1 MNKRTIGTEK
11 EALASSFL
19 TEQGYHIIE
28 KNFRCRAAEI
38 DLIAWEG
45 SVLSFIEVKYRSSSK
60 CGDPLEAV
68 NYRKQRRICEA
79 ALFYLA
85 KKGIKADTQVR
96 FDVVSILGND
106 ISLIKNAFL
115 IN

>member
-1 MNKRTIGTEK
+1 MNKRNLGTEK

-19 TEQGYHIIE
+19 TEQGYRIIE
-28 KNFRCRAAEI
+28 KNFRCRTAEI
-38 DLIAWEG
+38 DLIAWDG
-45 SVLSFIEVKYRSSSK
+45 HILSFVEVKYRSSSK

-68 NYRKQRRICEA
+68 NYRKQRRIYEA
-79 ALFYLA
+79 ALFYIA
-85 KKGIKADTQVR
+85 KNGIKADTQVR

-115 IN
+115 IS